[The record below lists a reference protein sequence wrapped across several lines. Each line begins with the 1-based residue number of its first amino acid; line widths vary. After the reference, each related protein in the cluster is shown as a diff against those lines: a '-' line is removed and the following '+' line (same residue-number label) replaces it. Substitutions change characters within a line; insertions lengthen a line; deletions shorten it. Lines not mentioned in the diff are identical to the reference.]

1 MIFVIVFFANII
13 AETIIQANPSA
24 NYIKNVE
31 RHITLD
37 RHLLYNANIIEFHKM

>member
-1 MIFVIVFFANII
+1 MIFEIAFSASIIV
-13 AETIIQANPSA
+13 ETIIQANPSA

-31 RHITLD
+31 RPITLD